1 MAHLGKSLDYFG
13 EANKGLKEWKRALEQ
28 REKEIATGQISNN
41 GTGLETLAEE
51 VDEELSVTNE

>member
-41 GTGLETLAEE
+41 STGLETLAEE